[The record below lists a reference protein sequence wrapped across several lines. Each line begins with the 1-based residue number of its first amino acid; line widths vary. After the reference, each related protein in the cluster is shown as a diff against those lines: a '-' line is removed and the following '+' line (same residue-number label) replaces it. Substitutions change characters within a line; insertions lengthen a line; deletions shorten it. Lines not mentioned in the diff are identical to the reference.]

1 MHKNEREKTC
11 KRQRQGVLL
20 AKKTGRYKGRPIE
33 YSTDTTDQQKRLVYK
48 TMVDMLT
55 QGIPVAE
62 IEKENGLSRP
72 TIYKIK
78 KANDL

>member
-1 MHKNEREKTC
+1 
-11 KRQRQGVLL
+11 
-20 AKKTGRYKGRPIE
+20 
-33 YSTDTTDQQKRLVYK
+33 
-48 TMVDMLT
+48 MVSSSQLWRICYMLK

-62 IEKENGLSRP
+62 IAEENGLSRP